1 MTSKFITHHNPRPP
15 LLLPLLRSP
24 SQPPNS
30 TARQQIQSR
39 VVQTPHETIHLDA
52 EPDVREILLLSD
64 EFKLDE
70 LLSLACIQA
79 ARQEREII
87 SAAAAA
93 GILLEERRSLLTSL
107 WLLMQAQVMSA
118 ETLPRELLGII
129 TAFNAQLL
137 STPLIDSL
145 IELIQSS
152 PAMPSEDSQ
161 LTVVIDS
168 AGRHVDRL
176 EVAQRETTLLCEC
189 LVYAIWNSQQ
199 RVGASQIVQLM
210 HAQRHIS
217 LKLASTPSRQ
227 HHHHQ
232 QQQYGDIVTSHQV
245 CIVTFALLLA
255 LLPTD
260 AVAGDGAALQAD
272 EDFLA
277 QLAKDATLESAVSTI
292 EINPETELAYGL
304 LLSMYAPDT
313 ATDRAWRHVSQG
325 IKAGALGWLG
335 SRMMSSSA
343 MQDEPD
349 HQRQLYACIANQ
361 LLINFLDAQ
370 AGRKAVEELIA
381 TSIKKSDE
389 ELQAGPEGWGQQ
401 WSTAPHSSSSMALD
415 IVVAT
420 GPAAAGT
427 SPSSQLTTMK
437 SDTLATLL
445 LAFAAVY
452 RAHPDLFL
460 DESLRCALVPEFM
473 QYVIAHE
480 VLTERKS
487 PSAFLALLSIM
498 ASLASGAEGA
508 RSMFAQL
515 RTTEGTDASPVSWKA
530 MFQLLIAVIQRYS
543 LTENV
548 GDVRKRS
555 LEAEPLNPW
564 DAAALVSY
572 INLFKRVMSEG
583 SPDEVASW
591 LRILEDEAG
600 GISPVWEII
609 FQAMCSPVPQSL
621 KAALDDAIASLAR
634 RPDLSAALMD
644 RLLTAVVVQPLSPEA
659 VPRYDLTYQLTEIEA
674 RSEDYQEVIA
684 FVRLLNILWRGMG
697 SQLPDEG
704 RPYSHLSRFV
714 REEALAAAPQR
725 AYRDEAQKWDL
736 LTLCME
742 HAEETIKSVQSW
754 SMLGSIMSG
763 SSGRYPPGLDAL
775 LDILGER
782 GLMRALRMTA
792 LSDVDQAAHER
803 KEEHWGAA
811 KEAAVLAGLRLMST
825 TLRCDAEFVAAASR
839 ANRSGSYETLDTVL
853 RHDRR
858 CLGYLLNWIRYPHN
872 PAIQA
877 EVIVLT
883 HLLVLRMPNIVS
895 LALSVPSSVHTVP
908 LSQQLQDGYASCLQE
923 SLFNIS
929 TSLSILGSDHHHHH
943 PTGSASSLNQT
954 NGDDPR
960 AALILQLLLDGF
972 AMESA
977 SLYQP
982 SLTHLLCG
990 FDIDPGM
997 SPTMVLAHPRSQATV
1012 LSVVVSA
1019 LETPHLSWR
1028 KPRLYEHCLELVH
1041 ELAADIDAGPA
1052 ILELLRI
1059 YHTNLLPILVS
1070 LSGDDS
1076 RSLVSNPSGL
1086 HQRAW
1091 LLRILVLLLHRA
1103 DDAIPQHQE
1112 SIKQILATLFLLPS
1126 EQQNG
1131 SSRVSSSNSN
1141 MALPIATELLQLAV
1155 EGLPEPPRLAPTASA
1170 DVRRILQELDAETL
1184 LSADFSPGNWTVS
1197 SRGDPLYNVSLLK
1210 NAVLQRYSEYVG
1222 RHGTSNDAL
1231 KEGGKAV
1238 LQFAQEHNAWAEAAN
1253 GHAALVDAWQA
1264 LVLVAFSRRFDL
1276 LAGMVG
1282 PSEPMKLLLDASEAA
1297 LTGVENL
1304 LSSSHGAQLAVP
1316 LCGAIQALM
1325 ARLQE
1330 QSSLGGGAG
1339 MVDPSS
1345 ALPIPERSVSLLKHI
1360 LSSLWKGHN
1369 IDAVRP
1375 PLYGALV
1382 SYVSMCK
1389 GPSILRAPPGIVQI
1403 VGETIPGGMASLAQ
1417 LDSLQSKLEEA
1428 NSAVLHEAAGGIMEV
1443 IATDATSTSPAM
1455 VTTALSALTSILA
1468 ADPSGVVANEVYSVG
1483 LPARLLI
1490 DLESEPLNAL
1500 NSLSS
1505 QGQAMLLA
1513 AESRLNLLLCLVL
1526 GGPPAKRSAAAQRLF
1541 SLQAIPRLG
1550 RCQALSIQPE
1560 EPGMTSNN
1568 SSNSSNNNRV
1578 SMRQWLHSITTP
1590 LLRVV
1595 LALSHALP
1603 ESGPLREQMVEFVE
1617 MHVSL
1622 LARILHDASSPGV
1635 RGWEPS
1641 DAELEE
1647 ASLVLQLLS
1656 EIAPEWR
1663 SIGPATSQLQ
1673 EAVYRCASRF
1683 LCLSAKSMSPVVVR
1697 LTVAKDSGYVSA
1709 KDKRT
1714 EKKVLALR
1722 CALAQFIRELVHHN
1736 PDTVVFRALPAD
1748 YGAGASMIPTL
1759 SLFKDA
1765 LLQSSQYDLPELVS
1779 SIPTLLDG
1787 LKSAL
1792 LAGGRGEKLMA
1803 ASLSRNAS
1811 GAQGDVSKMLFYI
1824 EQLLAVVYHHLHK
1837 AGDEKLGASKDMEQL
1852 KRLLEP
1858 VIMHLE
1864 RYVGGVQDRLG
1875 GVVEM
1880 SSMKLLLRR
1889 IQGFLCN

>member
-1 MTSKFITHHNPRPP
+1 LTSKFIPHHNPRPLSLSP
-15 LLLPLLRSP
+15 LLSS

-79 ARQEREII
+79 ARQEREIV

-93 GILLEERRSLLTSL
+93 GILLEERRALLTTL
-107 WLLMQAQVMSA
+107 WVLMQAQLMSA
-118 ETLPRELLGII
+118 EALPRELLSII

-137 STPLIDSL
+137 STPLIDRL

-152 PAMPSEDSQ
+152 PAMPSEHSQ

-189 LVYAIWNSQQ
+189 LVYALWNSQQ

-210 HAQRHIS
+210 HAQRHLS
-217 LKLASTPSRQ
+217 LKLASTPSR
-227 HHHHQ
+227 HHQ
-232 QQQYGDIVTSHQV
+232 QQQHGDIVTSHQV

-277 QLAKDATLESAVSTI
+277 ELAKDATLESAVSTI
-292 EINPETELAYGL
+292 EINPVTELAYGL
-304 LLSMYAPDT
+304 LLSMYGPDT

-325 IKAGALGWLG
+325 IKVGALGWLG

-343 MQDEPD
+343 MEDEPD

-389 ELQAGPEGWGQQ
+389 ELQAGPEGWGQH
-401 WSTAPHSSSSMALD
+401 WTTAPHSSSSMALD
-415 IVVAT
+415 IVVAN
-420 GPAAAGT
+420 GPGAAAGT
-427 SPSSQLTTMK
+427 SASSQMTMMK

-445 LAFAAVY
+445 SAFAAVY

-498 ASLASGAEGA
+498 TSLASGAEGA

-591 LRILEDEAG
+591 LGILEDEAG
-600 GISPVWEII
+600 GISPLWEIL

-644 RLLTAVVVQPLSPEA
+644 RLLTAVVVQPLSPES

-684 FVRLLNILWRGMG
+684 FVRLLNILWTGMG

-754 SMLGSIMSG
+754 SMLGSTTMMNG
-763 SSGRYPPGLDAL
+763 SSGGGGRYPPGLDAL
-775 LDILGER
+775 LDLLGER

-803 KEEHWGAA
+803 KEEPWGAA
-811 KEAAVLAGLRLMST
+811 KETSVLAGLRLMST
-825 TLRCDAEFVAAASR
+825 SLRCDAEFVAAASR

-858 CLGYLLNWIRYPHN
+858 CLGHLLNWIKYPHN

-895 LALSVPSSVHTVP
+895 LALSVPSSVHTVS
-908 LSQQLQDGYASCLQE
+908 LSQQLQDGYASCLNE

-929 TSLSILGSDHHHHH
+929 TSLSILGSA
-943 PTGSASSLNQT
+943 SSSSSSLNQPSD
-954 NGDDPR
+954 DDPR

-977 SLYQP
+977 SQYQP

-997 SPTMVLAHPRSQATV
+997 SPMMVLAHPRSQATV
-1012 LSVVVSA
+1012 LSVVLSA
-1019 LETPHLSWR
+1019 LETPRLSWR

-1041 ELAADIDAGPA
+1041 ELAAEIDAGPA
-1052 ILELLRI
+1052 ILELLRM
-1059 YHTNLLPILVS
+1059 YHSNLLPILVS
-1070 LSGDDS
+1070 LCGEDTS
-1076 RSLVSNPSGL
+1076 VVASNPSGL

-1091 LLRILVLLLHRA
+1091 FLRILVLLLHRA
-1103 DDAIPQHQE
+1103 DAAIPQHQE
-1112 SIKQILATLFLLPS
+1112 SIEQILATLLLLPS

-1141 MALPIATELLQLAV
+1141 LALPIATELLQMAV

-1197 SRGDPLYNVSLLK
+1197 SRGDPLYNVSILK

-1231 KEGGKAV
+1231 KEGGKTI
-1238 LQFAQEHNAWAEAAN
+1238 LQFAQEHNAWVEAAN

-1282 PSEPMKLLLDASEAA
+1282 PSEPMKLLLDATEAA
-1297 LTGVENL
+1297 LTGVENV

-1389 GPSILRAPPGIVQI
+1389 GPSVLRAPTGIVQI
-1403 VGETIPGGMASLAQ
+1403 VGETIPGGIASLAQ

-1428 NSAVLHEAAGGIMEV
+1428 NSAVLYEAAGGIMEV

-1455 VTTALSALTSILA
+1455 VTTALSALTSILT

-1490 DLESEPLNAL
+1490 DLESEPLDAL

-1513 AESRLNLLLCLVL
+1513 AEARLNLLLCLVL

-1560 EPGMTSNN
+1560 EPGMGTMTSN
-1568 SSNSSNNNRV
+1568 SNSSNNRV
-1578 SMRQWLHSITTP
+1578 SMRQWLYSITTP

-1603 ESGPLREQMVEFVE
+1603 ESGPLREQMVEFVD
-1617 MHVSL
+1617 MHVAL

-1647 ASLVLQLLS
+1647 AGLILQLLS
-1656 EIAPEWR
+1656 EVAPDWR

-1697 LTVAKDSGYVSA
+1697 LVVAKDSGHVSA

-1736 PDTVVFRALPAD
+1736 SDTVVFRALPAD

-1792 LAGGRGEKLMA
+1792 LAGGRSEKLMA
-1803 ASLSRNAS
+1803 TSLSRSAS

-1837 AGDEKLGASKDMEQL
+1837 AGDEKLGTVKDMEQL

-1858 VIMHLE
+1858 VITHLE
-1864 RYVGGVQDRLG
+1864 RYVGGVEERPRLG
-1875 GVVEM
+1875 AVAEM

-1889 IQGFLCN
+1889 IQGFLRN

>member
-1 MTSKFITHHNPRPP
+1 
-15 LLLPLLRSP
+15 
-24 SQPPNS
+24 
-30 TARQQIQSR
+30 

-79 ARQEREII
+79 ARQEREIV

-93 GILLEERRSLLTSL
+93 GILLEERRALLTTL
-107 WLLMQAQVMSA
+107 WVLMQAQLMSA
-118 ETLPRELLGII
+118 EALPRELLSII

-137 STPLIDSL
+137 STPLIDRL

-152 PAMPSEDSQ
+152 PAMPSEHSQ

-189 LVYAIWNSQQ
+189 LVYALWNSQQ

-210 HAQRHIS
+210 HAQRHLS
-217 LKLASTPSRQ
+217 LKLASTPSR
-227 HHHHQ
+227 HHQ
-232 QQQYGDIVTSHQV
+232 QQQHGDIVTSHQV

-277 QLAKDATLESAVSTI
+277 QLAKDATLESGVSTI
-292 EINPETELAYGL
+292 EINPVTELAYGL
-304 LLSMYAPDT
+304 LLSMYGPDT

-343 MQDEPD
+343 MEDEPY

-389 ELQAGPEGWGQQ
+389 ELQAGPEGWGQH
-401 WSTAPHSSSSMALD
+401 WTTAPHSSSSMALD

-420 GPAAAGT
+420 GPGAAAGT
-427 SPSSQLTTMK
+427 SASSQMTMMK

-445 LAFAAVY
+445 SAFAAVY

-498 ASLASGAEGA
+498 TSLASGAEGA

-600 GISPVWEII
+600 GVSPIWEIL

-634 RPDLSAALMD
+634 RPDLSAALME
-644 RLLTAVVVQPLSPEA
+644 RLLTAVVVQPLSPES

-684 FVRLLNILWRGMG
+684 FVRLLNILWTGMG
-697 SQLPDEG
+697 SHLPDEG

-754 SMLGSIMSG
+754 SMLGSTTLMNGSG
-763 SSGRYPPGLDAL
+763 GGGGGGRYPPGLDAL
-775 LDILGER
+775 LDLLGER

-803 KEEHWGAA
+803 KEEPWGAA

-825 TLRCDAEFVAAASR
+825 SLRCDAKFVAAASR

-853 RHDRR
+853 RRDRR
-858 CLGYLLNWIRYPHN
+858 CLRHLLNWIKYPHN

-895 LALSVPSSVHTVP
+895 LLLSVPSSVHTVS
-908 LSQQLQDGYASCLQE
+908 LSQQLQDGYASCLHE

-929 TSLSILGSDHHHHH
+929 TTLSILGS
-943 PTGSASSLNQT
+943 ASSSSSSSSLSQPS
-954 NGDDPR
+954 GDDPR

-977 SLYQP
+977 SQYQP

-997 SPTMVLAHPRSQATV
+997 SPMMVLAHPRSQATV
-1012 LSVVVSA
+1012 LSVVLSA
-1019 LETPHLSWR
+1019 LETPRLSWR

-1052 ILELLRI
+1052 VLELLRM
-1059 YHTNLLPILVS
+1059 YHSNLLPILVS
-1070 LSGDDS
+1070 LCGEDISA
-1076 RSLVSNPSGL
+1076 VANNPSGL
-1086 HQRAW
+1086 HQRGW

-1103 DDAIPQHQE
+1103 DAAIPQHQE
-1112 SIKQILATLFLLPS
+1112 SIEQILATLFLLPS

-1131 SSRVSSSNSN
+1131 SSQGVNSSYRNL
-1141 MALPIATELLQLAV
+1141 ALPIATELLQMAV

-1197 SRGDPLYNVSLLK
+1197 SRGDPLYNVSILK

-1231 KEGGKAV
+1231 KDGGKAI
-1238 LQFAQEHNAWAEAAN
+1238 LQFAQEHNAWVEAAN

-1282 PSEPMKLLLDASEAA
+1282 PSEPMKLLLDATDAA

-1304 LSSSHGAQLAVP
+1304 LSSSCGAQLAVP

-1345 ALPIPERSVSLLKHI
+1345 ALPIPERSVSLLKQI

-1369 IDAVRP
+1369 IDAARP

-1428 NSAVLHEAAGGIMEV
+1428 NSAVLLHEAAGGIMEV
-1443 IATDATSTSPAM
+1443 IATDATSTSPAV

-1490 DLESEPLNAL
+1490 DLESEPLDAL

-1505 QGQAMLLA
+1505 QGQAILLA
-1513 AESRLNLLLCLVL
+1513 AEARLNLLLCLVL

-1560 EPGMTSNN
+1560 EPGMGTMTSNR
-1568 SSNSSNNNRV
+1568 NNRV

-1590 LLRVV
+1590 LFRVV

-1603 ESGPLREQMVEFVE
+1603 ESGPLREQMVEFVD

-1647 ASLVLQLLS
+1647 AGLVLQLLS
-1656 EIAPEWR
+1656 EVAPEWR

-1697 LTVAKDSGYVSA
+1697 LVVAKDSGHVSA

-1722 CALAQFIRELVHHN
+1722 CALAQFIRELVQHN
-1736 PDTVVFRALPAD
+1736 SDTVVFRALPAD

-1792 LAGGRGEKLMA
+1792 LAGGRSEKLMA
-1803 ASLSRNAS
+1803 TSLSRRAS

-1824 EQLLAVVYHHLHK
+1824 EQLLAVMYHHLHK
-1837 AGDEKLGASKDMEQL
+1837 AGDEKAGMVKDMEQL

-1864 RYVGGVQDRLG
+1864 RYVGGVEDRPRLG
-1875 GVVEM
+1875 TVVEM

-1889 IQGFLCN
+1889 IQGILRN